1 MPYRAACILKINDN
15 IVDRIELS
23 KSENAYEE
31 GGNKQVNNKT
41 QILRLF
47 KMKVIQIY
55 KKRINRYY
63 KMKNLKAKN

>member
-15 IVDRIELS
+15 TVDRIELS

-41 QILRLF
+41 ASLDETSLGRLDRVF
-47 KMKVIQIY
+47 
-55 KKRINRYY
+55 
-63 KMKNLKAKN
+63 